1 MVFFMI
7 RRILLLAC
15 ICGPAL
21 AGPAAVT
28 HLEELQGQMAR
39 TLAPADTGG
48 TLWGVKVSSLRTGRT
63 WFETNAAARMVP
75 ASNTKL
81 FTGAM
86 ALERLGAERRLV
98 TSLRV
103 TNAPDA
109 SGQLNGPLR
118 IVGGGDPTLCDRL
131 HGASWERTWAPL
143 IEAVRRAG
151 IRRVEG
157 DLLCD
162 EGRFTGPPYGSGWNW
177 DDLAEGYGAAV
188 SALTAGD
195 NLVSVVVT
203 PGLTVGAAA
212 AVRLDPLPDV
222 LSLEVAARTVAKGSG
237 SDLSLFRLPGDSRL
251 RVAGTIPLGAPAVT
265 LEASVPSPA
274 LWFGMLFRDALLKAG
289 IPVTGSL
296 RVLGSRDP
304 TPPGLAR
311 APWKEIAAVPSPTV
325 GELVREMMKPSQNLY
340 AQLLW
345 LTVGV
350 ESGSGVQ
357 KGVAGVPLE
366 TTEEAGARALEGVLS
381 AAGIASTEVR
391 LEEGSGLSRKN
402 LITPQATVRLLN
414 YMARHRY
421 ADAWKASLPVG
432 GVDGTLRQ
440 RFTQPG
446 LKGNVRAKTGS
457 LRNVTALSGYL
468 TNSVGEP
475 LAFSIIANNAV
486 PVGGSLSAREQTDA
500 LVEQVARSAV
510 REE

>member
-1 MVFFMI
+1 
-7 RRILLLAC
+7 
-15 ICGPAL
+15 
-21 AGPAAVT
+21 
-28 HLEELQGQMAR
+28 
-39 TLAPADTGG
+39 
-48 TLWGVKVSSLRTGRT
+48 
-63 WFETNAAARMVP
+63 
-75 ASNTKL
+75 
-81 FTGAM
+81 
-86 ALERLGAERRLV
+86 
-98 TSLRV
+98 
-103 TNAPDA
+103 
-109 SGQLNGPLR
+109 
-118 IVGGGDPTLCDRL
+118 
-131 HGASWERTWAPL
+131 
-143 IEAVRRAG
+143 
-151 IRRVEG
+151 
-157 DLLCD
+157 
-162 EGRFTGPPYGSGWNW
+162 
-177 DDLAEGYGAAV
+177 
-188 SALTAGD
+188 
-195 NLVSVVVT
+195 
-203 PGLTVGAAA
+203 
-212 AVRLDPLPDV
+212 
-222 LSLEVAARTVAKGSG
+222 
-237 SDLSLFRLPGDSRL
+237 
-251 RVAGTIPLGAPAVT
+251 
-265 LEASVPSPA
+265 
-274 LWFGMLFRDALLKAG
+274 MLFRDALLKAG

-304 TPPGLAR
+304 TSPGLAR

-357 KGVAGVPLE
+357 KGLAGVPLE
-366 TTEEAGARALEGVLS
+366 TTEEAGARALDGVLS

-457 LRNVTALSGYL
+457 LRNVAALSGYL

-486 PVGGSLSAREQTDA
+486 PVGGGPSAREQTDA
-500 LVEQVARSAV
+500 LVEQLARSAV